1 MRYFISLSFVALVL
15 LSCVSPAFAEYDD
28 NGNWIVPED
37 YDGTNI
43 ALEEIIGGFEFVDKI
58 PDEVTYEEHETLDID
73 VGDKV
78 EDIIENE
85 AMEAPAMVIFSA
97 PNPSSL
103 STATYLDIP
112 DNPPSNAPFL
122 GQWYITGI
130 ANGQRVTIYTG
141 TVDGWGVDKD
151 GYLYRLSG
159 TATGQLYYG
168 NVLQTS
174 RLQSYSYPQYRTST
188 TGSQYVDLHIVPDAS
203 NVNIYSAFPEKSNS
217 LGYTVPDYILLF
229 SVGLI
234 VVILISK
241 KR

>member
-1 MRYFISLSFVALVL
+1 MRFFISLSASFLVL
-15 LSCVSPAFAEYDD
+15 LSCIFSAFAEIPTWSE
-28 NGNWIVPED
+28 WIPPEG

-43 ALEEIIGGFEFVDKI
+43 ALDEIIGDFEIVDNI
-58 PDEVTYEEHETLDID
+58 PNEVTYEEHETLDID
-73 VGDKV
+73 IGDKID
-78 EDIIENE
+78 DILEVE

-103 STATYLDIP
+103 SNATYLDIP
-112 DNPPSNAPFL
+112 DSPPSNAPYL

-159 TATGQLYYG
+159 TATGQLYIG

-174 RLQSYSYPQYRTST
+174 RFQNYSYPQYRVAT
-188 TGSQYVDLHIVPDAS
+188 TVSQYVDLHIIPDAS
-203 NVNIYSAFPEKSNS
+203 NVNIYTAFPEKSNS